1 MNQNWI
7 SEVVSIREK
16 LNEDK
21 AALRYHVQRLAD
33 TERKIKLEER
43 HEVTLKKCRV
53 VLQATAL
60 KIQKEVKGYL
70 DSLVTMAFKTVLED
84 PYQFEAIFETKHNE
98 TECRLV
104 FKQDGEERDPL
115 DSTSGGAVDVG
126 AFTLRAAIQRMICS
140 RSSLFLDEPFRNIS
154 EDRYPFVVDLLKTI
168 NKRLSVQIIMITHK
182 KGLMD
187 RADKV
192 ITIRKGRVTGP
203 THKQEEE
210 NHANKK

>member
-21 AALRYHVQRLAD
+21 AALRYHTQRLAD

-53 VLQATAL
+53 VLQ
-60 KIQKEVKGYL
+60 
-70 DSLVTMAFKTVLED
+70 SMAFKTVLED
-84 PYQFEAIFETKHNE
+84 PYLFEAIFETKHNE

-115 DSTSGGAVDVG
+115 DSTSGGAVDVA

-140 RSSLFLDEPFRNIS
+140 RSTLFLDEPFRNIS

-168 NKRLSVQIIMITHK
+168 NKRLSLQLIIITHK
-182 KGLMD
+182 KGLID

-192 ITIRKGRVTGP
+192 ITIRKGKITGP

-210 NHANKK
+210 NYADKK

>member
-7 SEVVSIREK
+7 NEVVNIREK

-21 AALRYHVQRLAD
+21 AALRYHTQRLAD
-33 TERKIKLEER
+33 TKRKIKLEER

-70 DSLVTMAFKTVLED
+70 DNLVSMSFKTVLED
-84 PYQFEAIFETKHNE
+84 PYLFKAIFEPKHNE

-104 FKQDGEERDPL
+104 FIQDGEERDPL
-115 DSTSGGAVDVG
+115 DSTSGGAVDIA
-126 AFTLRAAIQRMICS
+126 AFTLRAAIQRMICN
-140 RSSLFLDEPFRNIS
+140 RPTLFLDEPFRNIS
-154 EDRYPFVVDLLKTI
+154 EDRYPFVIDLLKTI
-168 NKRLSVQIIMITHK
+168 NKRLSLQLIIITHR
-182 KGLMD
+182 KGLID

-192 ITIRKGRVTGP
+192 VTIRKGKITDP
-203 THKQEEE
+203 AHKQEEE
-210 NHANKK
+210 NHADKK